1 MPITSQEAT
10 QEIEGVLE
18 IDNDHISDSVAK
30 ESQVDDTVIIKK
42 SIESGESVPRAHDV
56 RNFDLSQ
63 KWNTFYFHFINIHK
77 KPYNIEFGTGDW

>member
-10 QEIEGVLE
+10 QESEGVIE

-42 SIESGESVPRAHDV
+42 SIERGESVPRAHDV
-56 RNFDLSQ
+56 RNFD
-63 KWNTFYFHFINIHK
+63 
-77 KPYNIEFGTGDW
+77 

>member
-42 SIESGESVPRAHDV
+42 SIERGESVPRADDV
-56 RNFDLSQ
+56 RNFDLSR
-63 KWNTFYFHFINIHK
+63 N
-77 KPYNIEFGTGDW
+77 

>member
-1 MPITSQEAT
+1 MPIISQEAT
-10 QEIEGVLE
+10 QETEGVLE

-42 SIESGESVPRAHDV
+42 SIERGESVPRADDV

-63 KWNTFYFHFINIHK
+63 KWNKFLIKINIIYFINIH
-77 KPYNIEFGTGDW
+77 

>member
-10 QEIEGVLE
+10 QESEGVIE
-18 IDNDHISDSVAK
+18 IDNDHIRDYVAK

-42 SIESGESVPRAHDV
+42 SIERGESVPRADDV

-63 KWNTFYFHFINIHK
+63 KWNTFLKINIIYFINIH
-77 KPYNIEFGTGDW
+77 